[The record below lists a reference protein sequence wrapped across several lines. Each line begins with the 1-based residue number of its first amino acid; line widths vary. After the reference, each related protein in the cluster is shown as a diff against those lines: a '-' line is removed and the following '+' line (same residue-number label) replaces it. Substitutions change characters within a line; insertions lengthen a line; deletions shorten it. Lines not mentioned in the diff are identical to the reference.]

1 MITIRLMA
9 DSKSSKAPKSGGGC
23 LSLLVVLVLL
33 VGALGLATAVFFIIQ
48 PQDLTEI
55 GGNSPAIK
63 GGPERDLK
71 AVLKNSIERGYPLAL
86 SEAEINRWLART
98 LTLKQGGSLAGN
110 ISLEHVWVRLEDD
123 RAEVIMERAIMGRPF
138 TVSMYLQIERMIGP
152 QGTTT
157 DVQMHGGPFHPSIP
171 GPPQGGRF
179 GKLVVPQG
187 FLYLVLPAYQ
197 KLAALFPD
205 EIDLALRQMADVK
218 IKKGRLV
225 LNPRDASAGKGTT
238 LTF

>member
-1 MITIRLMA
+1 MVNIRLMA
-9 DSKSSKAPKSGGGC
+9 DSKSSKEPKSGGGC
-23 LSLLVVLVLL
+23 LSLFVILFLL
-33 VGALGLATAVFFIIQ
+33 VGALGLAAAGFFILQ
-48 PQDLTEI
+48 PQDLMDI
-55 GGNSPAIK
+55 GGNGPVIRGS
-63 GGPERDLK
+63 PERDLK
-71 AVLKNSIERGYPLAL
+71 AVLKSSIERGYPLAL
-86 SEAEINRWLART
+86 TEAEINRWLART
-98 LTLKQGGSLAGN
+98 LTLKQGGFLAGN
-110 ISLEHVWVRLEDD
+110 ITLEHVWVRLEDD
-123 RAEVIMERAIMGRPF
+123 RAEVIMERAFMGRPF
-138 TVSMYLQIERMIGP
+138 TVSMYLQVERMIGP

-157 DVQMHGGPFHPSIP
+157 DVRMHGGPYNPSIP

-218 IKKGRLV
+218 IKKGKLV
-225 LNPRDASAGKGTT
+225 LNPRDASAEKGTT